1 MDPLDKNNGVFD
13 FSKSKNPIMDAFEMA
28 ASSLAVHKQV
38 PNAKFYQIPTEP
50 PKQQN
55 IQIPNQPS
63 QPQKPDAVPKQI
75 PPKPSLPPQIAVTTN
90 ELPVPS
96 NVTIYPPPIADE
108 SDPDRTRLLHS
119 WYWAGYYTGLAD
131 GKRISSHPNVS
142 QN

>member
-1 MDPLDKNNGVFD
+1 MDPLDKNVGVFD

-50 PKQQN
+50 SKPPQNANVNPPKQASN
-55 IQIPNQPS
+55 S
-63 QPQKPDAVPKQI
+63 VPI
-75 PPKPSLPPQIAVTTN
+75 PKPTSSSTQIQSPIN

-108 SDPDRTRLLHS
+108 SDPDRIRLLHS
-119 WYWAGYYTGLAD
+119 WYWAGYYTGLSD
-131 GKRISSHPNVS
+131 GKRLSSSPRPTTTDS
-142 QN
+142 S